1 VLCVPA
7 ADPRLE
13 HMRDINHLP
22 KFDRLEIEHFF
33 TVYKELEPGKSVEG
47 ANWVG
52 RDEAEQE
59 VTASFARLREAEPHE
74 DHADADADVVP
85 GA

>member
-1 VLCVPA
+1 VLCVPS

-52 RDEAEQE
+52 RAEAELE
-59 VTASFARLREAEPHE
+59 VKASFARLQEHE
-74 DHADADADVVP
+74 HPEDAS
-85 GA
+85 

>member
-1 VLCVPA
+1 
-7 ADPRLE
+7 
-13 HMRDINHLP
+13 MRDINHLP

-52 RDEAEQE
+52 RAEAELE
-59 VTASFARLREAEPHE
+59 VEASFARLRDAEPHE
-74 DHADADADVVP
+74 AASDPTTEGLDA
-85 GA
+85 

>member
-1 VLCVPA
+1 
-7 ADPRLE
+7 
-13 HMRDINHLP
+13 MRDINHLP

-52 RDEAEQE
+52 RDEAELE

-74 DHADADADVVP
+74 ADAHPPTEDADV
-85 GA
+85 